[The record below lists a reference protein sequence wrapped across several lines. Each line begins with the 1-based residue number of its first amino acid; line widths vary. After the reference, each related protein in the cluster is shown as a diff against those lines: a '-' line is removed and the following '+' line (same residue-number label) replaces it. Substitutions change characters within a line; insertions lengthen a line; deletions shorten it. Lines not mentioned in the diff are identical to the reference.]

1 MRKIALALVA
11 VVCMTSVSYADPYDW
26 RRGPRPGY
34 GYPHHEYRGGG
45 DNGGAIV
52 GGLIGGMI
60 IGGML
65 NQMAQ
70 PQYAQ
75 PQYVDPDYQPICQ
88 RVVTGQYWNGWQWV
102 YRTRVIC
109 Q

>member
-1 MRKIALALVA
+1 MRKLILAVEAIATISTAA
-11 VVCMTSVSYADPYDW
+11 HADGW
-26 RRGPRPGY
+26 QRHGGW
-34 GYPHHEYRGGG
+34 GGG
-45 DNGGAIV
+45 YQHHGYQGGGGGNGGAIV

-70 PQYAQ
+70 PRYAQ
-75 PQYVDPDYQPICQ
+75 PQYVDPDYQQYCQ

-102 YRTRVIC
+102 YRTQVVC